1 MRMRNEQGVT
11 LVEVLLVIIV
21 LALVV
26 GVGAYIYDVN
36 RGSDSGVTTTN
47 EVINKQVALTSFT
60 DSSNLFTLKYP
71 SSWKFSYGL
80 TGNDSGVEPDWNK
93 DTRPF
98 SIKSPDSPKDS
109 NGVDVL
115 ALNKADVSDT
125 VARAKT
131 DKNHTVTSLKIDG
144 RDANYDVLV
153 FTGPAAAE
161 KYTRHTYYIYDADKV
176 IELRFEESYYHN
188 NVKPQMDWN
197 DSKNLPAFQDIA
209 RSVTFL
215 TSN

>member
-1 MRMRNEQGVT
+1 MRLRNEQGVT
-11 LVEVLLVIIV
+11 LVEILLVIIV

-26 GVGAYIYDVN
+26 GVGVYVYDMN
-36 RGSDSGVTTTN
+36 RGTNSDTSAGSKTT
-47 EVINKQVALTSFT
+47 NKQVALTSYT

-80 TGNDSGVEPDWNK
+80 TGGDSGLESDWNK

-98 SIKSPDSPKDS
+98 SIKSPDSPRDS

-115 ALNKADVSDT
+115 ALSKADIGDSIT
-125 VARAKT
+125 RAKT
-131 DKNHTVTSLKIDG
+131 EKNHTVTSLKIDG
-144 RDANYDVLV
+144 RDADYDVLV

-161 KYTRHTYYIYDADKV
+161 KYTRHTYYIYNNEKV
-176 IELRFEESYYHN
+176 VELRFDESYYHN
-188 NVKPQMDWN
+188 NVEPQVDWK
-197 DSKNLPAFQDIA
+197 DSKNVSTFQDIA